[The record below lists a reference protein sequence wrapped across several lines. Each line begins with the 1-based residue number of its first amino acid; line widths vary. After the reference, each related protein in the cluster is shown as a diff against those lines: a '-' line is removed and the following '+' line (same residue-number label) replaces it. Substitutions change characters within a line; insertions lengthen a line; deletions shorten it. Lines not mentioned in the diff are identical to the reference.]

1 MRDLQQLKDDYAQE
15 RGFDEWGLLTMYSSN
30 EAEHWDN
37 IIELA
42 QKEALK
48 NAHEVFLNNDVG
60 DTLEQELILSESN
73 ILR

>member
-1 MRDLQQLKDDYAQE
+1 MRDLQQLKDDYAVDNNFLNWE
-15 RGFDEWGLLTMYSSN
+15 EIIEYRGDPT
-30 EAEHWDN
+30 EAWND

-48 NAHEVFLNNDVG
+48 NAHEVFLNNDVA

>member
-1 MRDLQQLKDDYAQE
+1 MTLQQLKDEYAQE
-15 RGFDEWGLLTMYSSN
+15 RLFNDWKELIEEFPNSP
-30 EAEHWDN
+30 EDWDN

>member
-15 RGFDEWGLLTMYSSN
+15 RGFDEWDLLTMYSSN

-60 DTLEQELILSESN
+60 DTLEQELILAESN